1 MGKNRTIKSIGK
13 IIGNMVVHK
22 ILVNKTNRPES
33 LHHLQSE
40 VNTYRDNVF
49 GIAQEYNWNDSD
61 KQEIF
66 NESLKTFK
74 IRIQKYPDIKY
85 TIKEAEKLI
94 KETINEV
101 I

>member
-1 MGKNRTIKSIGK
+1 MGKNRTIKSVGK
-13 IIGNMVVHK
+13 IIGNIVVHK

-66 NESLKTFK
+66 NESIREFK
-74 IRIQKYPDIKY
+74 SRIQNYPDVKY
-85 TIKEAEKLI
+85 TMKEAKALI
-94 KETINEV
+94 RETINEV

>member
-1 MGKNRTIKSIGK
+1 MGKNKTIKSIGK
-13 IIGNMVVHK
+13 IIGNIVVHK

-40 VNTYRDNVF
+40 VSTYRDNVF

-66 NESLKTFK
+66 NESIRTFK
-74 IRIQKYPDIKY
+74 NRIQKYSDIKY
-85 TIKEAEKLI
+85 TIKEAEALI
-94 KETINEV
+94 HETIDQF